1 MSTKTETLE
10 QGSVASIRAGWRSSR
25 SRIVG
30 ILSVLVGVGLWW
42 LAAALNPGTLPSPAE
57 VVIRIVELSADG
69 TLPKDVAASLSRVLI
84 GFFIGTIVAIPVGF
98 GMGWYR
104 SVRAILEPWIQF
116 FRTVPPLAIIPLAVV
131 LMGIGEIPKIFVIT
145 LAAFLIAV
153 VATFQ
158 GVIDVDRIL
167 INAGRVLGANDLV
180 IFIRIVVPA
189 STPFILVGMR
199 QGLAAAWATLVA
211 AELIAAQKGLGYR
224 MQEAQTYYELSTIF
238 AGLLLIGILGLIMDR
253 IVLWFDK
260 RLTSWQERA

>member
-1 MSTKTETLE
+1 MSTKTATAANDV
-10 QGSVASIRAGWRSSR
+10 SVRRRTIPRPSR
-25 SRIVG
+25 SNLLGVV
-30 ILSVLVGVGLWW
+30 SVLVGIGLWW
-42 LAAALNPGTLPSPAE
+42 LAAALNPGTFPSPAD
-57 VVIRIVELSADG
+57 VVSRIVELTADG
-69 TLPKDVAASLSRVLI
+69 TLPADVGASLLRVLV

-104 SVRAILEPWIQF
+104 NVRAILEPWIQF

-131 LMGIGEIPKIFVIT
+131 LMGIGEVPKIFVIT

-158 GVIDVDRIL
+158 GVIDVDKTL

-238 AGLLLIGILGLIMDR
+238 AGLLLIGIFGLIMDR

-260 RLTSWQERA
+260 HFTSWQERA